1 LLNSWH
7 EKALKAKQGGTLQLR
22 SKLPFSQDHMHS
34 EHRTAMC
41 AIYPDL
47 NKSGEVE
54 SVMFLIM
61 DISEVKWIEVSI
73 APRLSTFFPSPDH
86 YDH

>member
-1 LLNSWH
+1 LLVNRWH
-7 EKALKAKQGGTLQLR
+7 AKLLKEKKGGTFQLR
-22 SKLPFSQDHMHS
+22 SKLPFSQEHMQS
-34 EHRTAMC
+34 EHKTGIC

-54 SVMFLIM
+54 GIMLLIV

-73 APRLSTFFPSPDH
+73 LEFILPF
-86 YDH
+86 